1 MIEFPYLY
9 VIGTLLTGLLLA
21 AAAYIVIRWLKTKA
35 ALTPSQLDDIILD
48 SIGTPAIV
56 IILLS
61 SVYVAFTAFGPMPQL
76 PGADQ
81 LQGNLPD
88 QLVSAVYILIVAW
101 ITSSFFTRVIGTYGK
116 QFAEKTESD
125 LDDRMMTFLEK
136 MIKYFIWFIAFLL
149 ILYTF
154 RIDITPFLAGAGIAG
169 LALALAA
176 QEILSNFLGGV
187 VITLDKPFKVGD
199 RVKVNEYFG
208 DVIEVGPRSTRIQ
221 TLDYQIVSIPNATI
235 TSNVIVNYAM
245 PDQKIKVRIPVSVA
259 YGTDMQEVKDLLLS
273 IAREAA
279 SATPWVLTDPAPSV
293 YFLEFG
299 ESSLNLQLILWANAY
314 ENAWEVQDYVNMRID
329 REFKSR
335 GIEIPFRQVDIHMR
349 GGVGAP

>member
-1 MIEFPYLY
+1 MIAFPFLY
-9 VIGTLLTGLLLA
+9 ELVTILSGILLA
-21 AAAYIVIRWLKTKA
+21 AAAFIIIRWLKKKA

-48 SIGTPAIV
+48 SIGTPMIV
-56 IILLS
+56 IILLTS
-61 SVYVAFTAFGPMPQL
+61 AYIAFTAFGPMPQL
-76 PGADQ
+76 
-81 LQGNLPD
+81 LQNALSD
-88 QLVSAVYILIVAW
+88 QLVSAVYIVIVAW
-101 ITSSFFTRVIGTYGK
+101 ITSGFFTKVIGTYGK

-136 MIKYFIWFIAFLL
+136 MIKYVIWFIAFLL

-176 QEILSNFLGGV
+176 QEVLSNFFGGV

-235 TSNVIVNYAM
+235 TSNVVVNYAM

-259 YGTDMQEVKDLLLS
+259 YGTDMQSVKDLLLA

-279 SATPWVLTDPAPSV
+279 SVTSWVLSDPAPSV

-299 ESSLNLQLILWANAY
+299 ESSLNLQLILWADAY

-329 REFKSR
+329 GEFRKQ
-335 GIEIPFRQVDIHMR
+335 GIEIPFRQVDVHMR
-349 GGVGAP
+349 RPEVC